1 MFSKIKWH
9 CFGVFIVTFEYIW
22 RFVDAFTVWS
32 CRAGLRLDFL
42 ACFDFRIS
50 IRHII
55 SNFCNFSIST
65 PPNKNLQKII
75 TLKCIFVFVEWC
87 YIFNIL
93 WHSMKMYVV
102 LQLRKLKTQKKSSEC
117 HFRQTKIWPL
127 DRKQQINVLDCFI
140 FVTFM
145 LADWNMPEGFHT

>member
-22 RFVDAFTVWS
+22 RFVAAFTVWS
-32 CRAGLRLDFL
+32 CRAGLRLAFL

-65 PPNKNLQKII
+65 PPNKNLQKNNH
-75 TLKCIFVFVEWC
+75 F
-87 YIFNIL
+87 
-93 WHSMKMYVV
+93 KM
-102 LQLRKLKTQKKSSEC
+102 
-117 HFRQTKIWPL
+117 HFRLRWMVLHLQYFMAFYE
-127 DRKQQINVLDCFI
+127 NVRSTS
-140 FVTFM
+140 VEKVE
-145 LADWNMPEGFHT
+145 NPEKKVLNAILGKPRYDHWTESNK